1 MQKPSGSN
9 LEILAQLPSF
19 FDELIKENT
28 EMKAR
33 LKKLES
39 QKESEKYDDSE
50 LKKAISALEK
60 AVGGIKQYDGTDLK
74 EQLADAVR
82 LCKRDDSQYRSITE
96 QLDIVKNECFK
107 ACKDAEYDDREV
119 KESIKKLLGKVEE
132 VKPYD
137 DKNLVSKLNVIE
149 SSLSGIKPFNDAQIK
164 KSLAELEKS
173 VKSIKPFDDSLLKKQ
188 IAELSK
194 ALNCIKPYSDAWIKS
209 ELKKINE
216 SLSLLKN
223 YDDKAIV
230 SQIGKVS
237 DRITFVENALGV
249 K

>member
-28 EMKAR
+28 EMKER

-39 QKESEKYDDSE
+39 QKEPEKS
-50 LKKAISALEK
+50 LAS
-60 AVGGIKQYDGTDLK
+60 IKQYDDTDLK

-82 LCKRDDSQYRSITE
+82 LCKRDDSQYRSIAE
-96 QLDIVKNECFK
+96 QLDIVKNECLK
-107 ACKDAEYDDREV
+107 ACKAAEYDDSGV
-119 KESIKKLLGKVEE
+119 KESIK
-132 VKPYD
+132 
-137 DKNLVSKLNVIE
+137 NLASKLE
-149 SSLSGIKPFNDAQIK
+149 
-164 KSLAELEKS
+164 
-173 VKSIKPFDDSLLKKQ
+173 SIKPFDDGLLKKQ

-194 ALNCIKPYSDAWIKS
+194 ALNDIKPYSDQWIKS

-230 SQIGKVS
+230 GQISKVS